1 MIQMHRYILDLRVY
15 YLCQMILTD
24 THSHL
29 YDKKFGD
36 DQQEV
41 IQRAFEEGVE
51 RIFLPNVD
59 QHTVKGMLEIVE
71 KHPTKC
77 FPMMGL
83 HPCHVK
89 EDYEE
94 ELAVLKTHLD
104 SGKYCAVGE
113 IGMDLYWDKN
123 FVEQQKEAFR
133 TQIHWAKEKG
143 LAIII
148 HCRDAFDEI
157 FEVLES
163 ERDEK
168 LRGIFHCF
176 TGTIEQ
182 AKRAIGLN
190 FYIGFGGVLTFK
202 KSGLYEVAKAID
214 LKHIVLETDSPYL
227 APSPNR
233 GKRNESAYL
242 IHIAQKLADIHEKS
256 LEEIAAITTDNSKKI
271 FGI

>member
-1 MIQMHRYILDLRVY
+1 
-15 YLCQMILTD
+15 MILTD

-29 YDKKFGD
+29 YDKKFAE

-59 QHTVKGMLEIVE
+59 QYTVKGMLEIVE

-89 EDYEE
+89 EGFKE

-104 SGKYCAVGE
+104 NGNYYAVGE
-113 IGMDLYWDKN
+113 IGMDLYWDKS
-123 FVEQQKEAFR
+123 FIEEQKQAFR
-133 TQIHWAKEKG
+133 TQIHWAKEKE
-143 LAIII
+143 LPIVI
-148 HCRDAFDEI
+148 HCRDAFEEI

-163 ERDEK
+163 ERDDK

-176 TGTIEQ
+176 TGDIHQ
-182 AKRAIGLN
+182 AKRAIDLN
-190 FYIGFGGVLTFK
+190 FYIGLGGVLTFK
-202 KSGLYEVAKAID
+202 KSGLDKVAKEID
-214 LKHIVLETDSPYL
+214 LKHLVLETDSPYL
-227 APSPNR
+227 APSPKR
-233 GKRNESAYL
+233 GKRNESSYL
-242 IHIAQKLADIHEKS
+242 VHIAQKLADIHQTS
-256 LEEIAAITTDNSKKI
+256 LEEIAAITTHNSKKI